1 MVDFDSFL
9 LDLDEYFVLNMKYK
23 FFYFFCRKIV
33 LGNEK
38 KFIRRDDFLRYYKEN
53 VLNEKYWFIDEEEY
67 NVRRYGFRIF
77 YVIISDESN
86 LSEDD
91 YRFWKLFIRYL
102 LFLNWD
108 EDEENVY
115 EYDDFRKS
123 EKKRR
128 YIEYIFFRKLK

>member
-9 LDLDEYFVLNMKYK
+9 LDLDEYFVLNTKYK
-23 FFYFFCRKIV
+23 FFYFLCRKIV

-67 NVRRYGFRIF
+67 NLRRYGFRIF

-102 LFLNWD
+102 LFLNW

>member
-1 MVDFDSFL
+1 MVDFDLFL

-23 FFYFFCRKIV
+23 FFYFLCRKIV

-38 KFIRRDDFLRYYKEN
+38 KFIRRNDFLRYYKEN

-67 NVRRYGFRIF
+67 NLRRYGFRIF

-102 LFLNWD
+102 LFLNW

-123 EKKRR
+123 EKKCR

>member
-1 MVDFDSFL
+1 MVDFDLFL

-23 FFYFFCRKIV
+23 FFYFLCRKIV

-67 NVRRYGFRIF
+67 NLRRYGFRIF

-91 YRFWKLFIRYL
+91 YRFWKLFICYL